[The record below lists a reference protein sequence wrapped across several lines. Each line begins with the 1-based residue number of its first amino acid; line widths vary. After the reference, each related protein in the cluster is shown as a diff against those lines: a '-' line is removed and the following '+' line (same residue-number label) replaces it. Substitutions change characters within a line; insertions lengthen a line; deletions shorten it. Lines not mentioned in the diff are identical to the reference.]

1 MAEVSLTINGR
12 TYGISCEDG
21 QQKRVQELGRYV
33 DSKLREISKAGA
45 ASTES
50 HLLVLTALMMA
61 DEIID
66 LRDNM
71 AVLGGQVEETGAFQ
85 QEEAIIIRAIG
96 SLADR
101 IDLIADR
108 LQKA

>member
-71 AVLGGQVEETGAFQ
+71 AVLGDQVEETGAFQ